1 MQTFLPSTDFVE
13 CASILDSKR
22 LCKQIVECKQI
33 INGNFKYHP
42 IHKLWNNHIDYLRQ
56 YTYCMC
62 NEYSKRYNKKHSLF
76 DEICINDYNKNLSFL
91 DFIDD
96 YSILCLSHRVNL
108 QRKNSLYYKQ
118 YVYDLTK
125 YPEGYYWHG
134 ATTKG
139 ALKSSEEWK
148 QCIKG
153 TVYD

>member
-1 MQTFLPSTDFVE
+1 MQTFLPDIDFSK
-13 CASILDSKR
+13 CAEILDSKR

-42 IHKLWNNHIDYLRQ
+42 VHKLWSGHIDYLRQ

-62 NEYSKRYNKKHSLF
+62 LEYTKRYNKSHSLF

-108 QRKNSLYYKQ
+108 QRKNSLY
-118 YVYDLTK
+118 
-125 YPEGYYWHG
+125 
-134 ATTKG
+134 
-139 ALKSSEEWK
+139 
-148 QCIKG
+148 
-153 TVYD
+153 